1 MMSFV
6 YRNWIVKCLK
16 CLQVIYV
23 FSLKKESLTWVAHTE
38 ISLLFSVIVLH
49 KLQIYIYNTMWVY
62 NLFNSILWPAITRD
76 YVNLLQV
83 ADAFVLLYLV
93 RAPDLWPSNI
103 MLYILQA
110 ICTNGCPQSN
120 LPSPCPC
127 LIEGDRHH
135 LVLEHSL
142 DANVV
147 GLFRISW
154 GKRVIGGARQ
164 LGGRGKERRTRER
177 EET

>member
-1 MMSFV
+1 MFASHISLLFVMMSFV

-49 KLQIYIYNTMWVY
+49 KLQLYIYNTMWVY

-93 RAPDLWPSNI
+93 RAPDLWPSNCVI
-103 MLYILQA
+103 YFAGYLYQR
-110 ICTNGCPQSN
+110 
-120 LPSPCPC
+120 LPPEQPSLPLPMPDRGWSSSP
-127 LIEGDRHH
+127 G
-135 LVLEHSL
+135 S
-142 DANVV
+142 
-147 GLFRISW
+147 
-154 GKRVIGGARQ
+154 GA
-164 LGGRGKERRTRER
+164 LSGR
-177 EET
+177 